1 MNMGF
6 FHAFTQL
13 TAAGVT
19 TALNVGDLTEHV
31 LQYKVA
37 AINDNVVLRME
48 GSVDGTNFFN
58 LSSENVDVTVVANET
73 NAFVYSGKVN
83 YIRGRFVSETG
94 GTDATVDFSYT
105 GR

>member
-1 MNMGF
+1 MGF

-13 TAAGVT
+13 TAAGT
-19 TALNVGDLTEHV
+19 TASLNVGDLSEHV
-31 LQYKVA
+31 LQYTVA

-48 GSVDGTNFFN
+48 GSVDGTNWFN
-58 LSSENVDVTVVANET
+58 LSSENVDVTVVANGS

-83 YIRGRFVSETG
+83 YVRGRFVSESG

>member
-1 MNMGF
+1 MGF

-13 TAAGVT
+13 TAAGAT
-19 TALNVGDLTEHV
+19 AALNVGDLSTHI
-31 LQYKVA
+31 LQYTVA
-37 AINDNVVLRME
+37 GINDNVVLRME

-58 LSSENVDVTVVANET
+58 LSSEDVDVTVVANGT
-73 NAFVYSGKVN
+73 NAFVYDGRVN
-83 YIRGRFVSETG
+83 YIRGRFVSESG

>member
-1 MNMGF
+1 MGY

-19 TALNVGDLTEHV
+19 SSVSVSDFSEHI
-31 LQYKVA
+31 LQYTVA

-48 GSVDGTNFFN
+48 GSIDGTSFFN

-73 NAFVYSGKVN
+73 NAFVYSGK
-83 YIRGRFVSETG
+83 
-94 GTDATVDFSYT
+94 
-105 GR
+105 